1 MEKEYINPN
10 NPVYFSYAWANS
22 EYPDIEEDVVNLCKL
37 LEDNNILYEIDKKG
51 LCPYRWSIQ
60 KAEETIGAGAAII
73 VVISKRYLESLHCM
87 NEWHLMRDDGKI
99 LERVFPIV
107 LEDAN
112 ITDKNT
118 FKNKYYQYFKKREE
132 SLIEQQN
139 EGIIP
144 LTRIE
149 TEAAR
154 AGFYINDLQYMYQYL
169 ADNNTSKPSILRKDN
184 YKTIINKLIEFLQQ
198 IPNNKT
204 NNTELETDNSIPSFL
219 VSIPKDLLPRNAEAE
234 NLYNEIIK
242 NRFFNLV
249 GVGGSGKTS
258 LTYLMMQKHK
268 NDFNE
273 IAYVVANN
281 NIEDEFVDQINAT
294 LKLRYE
300 AGEDYMY
307 KEIIA
312 FLEGNYKSDKPNL
325 LVLDINETTKE
336 AENKKFIDE
345 LYQIINHW
353 HVLILSREHFTTF
366 NFKNLNDNQDGEF
379 IKKLFVL
386 KAGDK
391 YKDFEDF
398 DRLCKFIDYTPILA
412 EQLGLYLNG
421 LPKKSLAEIK
431 KVFYG
436 EYFREEDISEGVS
449 AIDRHNKIVSF
460 LEKLI
465 DYNTFKPNAKKLLCH
480 FILWQAEYI
489 DYNVIKNLLKGVFA
503 SDDDYENAIVA
514 LYKRAILTQKDLPNG
529 KTLYK
534 LHGLLAESLRGQIDI
549 SEQDYSAYLNNI
561 EEIRK
566 YGYYDF
572 IPYTDCIGNSLCEHE
587 IVPEYNYYLL
597 NKAGIK
603 FANTWK
609 TDYAKRL
616 YEKYIAIAVKKVE
629 SNPKNFDYQ
638 KDLAIGYMNLAL
650 LQTDLLNDHESAEK
664 NYNKSIEIRKQL
676 PIDNPRYQH
685 GLALAYNNLAILQ
698 KSHLKS
704 YKSAEANY
712 KKAIEIREE
721 LPKNNLENQHW
732 LAVAYYNLAD
742 LQVDYLNEHK
752 SAEINYK
759 KAIEIRE
766 QLPKD
771 NPNYQFQL
779 SKIYNNLARLQR
791 NYLSNYISAEKN
803 YQNALIIKEQLPK
816 NPVYQDSLALT
827 YNNLALFYKFIL
839 KENDS
844 AETYFKKAIE
854 TEKSLVEVNRK
865 LFLIKWVE
873 YKYNLAKLY
882 FDTEKVEPAK
892 SILEAIKPLAEEC
905 LEKNPNDEWTI
916 KVNNWINN
924 LREKINNGESTTQET
939 PPDNYDAK

>member
-10 NPVYFSYAWANS
+10 NPVYFSYAWAKT
-22 EYPDIEEDVVNLCKL
+22 EHPDIEKDVDELCKIL
-37 LEDNNILYEIDKKG
+37 DNNNIYYKRDKTN

-60 KAEETIGAGAAII
+60 KSEEEIGAGTAII

-87 NEWHLMRDDGKI
+87 NEWHLIRENGKI
-99 LERVFPIV
+99 WERVFPIV
-107 LEDAN
+107 LESGR
-112 ITDKNT
+112 ITDKDT
-118 FKNKYYQYFKKREE
+118 FKEFYKFFKDRAD
-132 SLIEQQN
+132 SLIEQQT
-139 EGIIP
+139 EKIIP
-144 LTRIE
+144 LTRVE
-149 TEAAR
+149 TEALH
-154 AGFYINDLQYMYQYL
+154 AGCYIEDLRNMYQYL
-169 ADNNTSKPSILRKDN
+169 AENNTFKLPELRKDD
-184 YKTIINKLIEFLQQ
+184 YEIIISQLKVFLKQIIINS
-198 IPNNKT
+198 T
-204 NNTELETDNSIPSFL
+204 NIKPETDNSIPSFP

-312 FLEGNYKSDKPNL
+312 FLEENYKSDKPNL

-345 LYQIINHW
+345 LYQTINHW
-353 HVLILSREHFTTF
+353 NVLILSREHFTTF

-379 IKKLFVL
+379 IKELFVL

-398 DRLCKFIDYTPILA
+398 DGLCKFIDYTPILA

-421 LPKKSLAEIK
+421 LPKKSLTEIK

-465 DYNTFKPNAKKLLCH
+465 DYNTFKPNAQKLLCH

-503 SDDDYENAIVA
+503 SDDDYENAIVV
-514 LYKRAILTQKDLPNG
+514 LYKRAILTQKDLPDG

-549 SEQDYSAYLNNI
+549 SEKDYSAYLSNI
-561 EEIRK
+561 EKIRK
-566 YGYYDF
+566 YRYYDF
-572 IPYTDCIGNSLCEHE
+572 IPYADCIGNSLCEYD
-587 IVPEYNYYLL
+587 IVPDYNYNLL
-597 NKAGIK
+597 NRVGIK
-603 FANTWK
+603 LKELWK
-609 TDYAKRL
+609 TDDAKRL

-650 LQTDLLNDHESAEK
+650 LQTDLLNDHKSAEI
-664 NYNKSIEIRKQL
+664 NYNKSIEIREQL
-676 PIDNPRYQH
+676 PKDNTNYQN
-685 GLALAYNNLAILQ
+685 GLALAYNNLASLQ
-698 KSHLKS
+698 DDHLND
-704 YKSAEANY
+704 YRSAETNY

-721 LPKNNLENQHW
+721 LPKNNLENKHW
-732 LAVAYYNLAD
+732 LAAAYYNLAN
-742 LQVDYLNEHK
+742 LQADHLTDYE
-752 SAEINYK
+752 SAENNYN
-759 KAIEIRE
+759 KAIEIGKE
-766 QLPKD
+766 LPKD
-771 NPNYQFQL
+771 NHHYQYQL
-779 SKIYNNLARLQR
+779 SKTIGNLAILQK
-791 NYLSNYISAEKN
+791 NHLNDYKSAETN
-803 YQNALIIKEQLPK
+803 YKKEIEIKEQLPK
-816 NPVYQDSLALT
+816 DPIYQNSLALA
-827 YNNLALFYKFIL
+827 YNNLALLQKNIL
-839 KENDS
+839 KNLES
-844 AETYFKKAIE
+844 AEAYFKKAIE
-854 TEKSLVEVNRK
+854 AVEPLLEVNRK

-873 YKYNLAKLY
+873 YKYMLADLY

-892 SILEAIKPLAEEC
+892 SILEEIKPLAEEC
-905 LEKNPNDEWTI
+905 LAKNPNDKKT
-916 KVNNWINN
+916 KDVNNWINE
-924 LREKINNGESTTQET
+924 LWEKINKN
-939 PPDNYDAK
+939 K